1 MDIFNIEFS
10 KNLITFL
17 YMLVMCIK
25 TMQASSSAVTKEAT
39 V

>member
-1 MDIFNIEFS
+1 MDIFNTDFF
-10 KNLITFL
+10 NLMTFL

-25 TMQASSSAVTKEAT
+25 TMQASSSAVTKKAT